1 MAKLT
6 GLIKLEGTIEDLT
19 FYRTSDGYIARKNLP
34 ISAERIATDPAFI
47 RTRENMAEF
56 SRAGKGS
63 KLLREAFYVQLKAAS
78 DKRTTSRLTKEL
90 MRVVKADAVNGRGL
104 RNLVDGEKTLLEGF
118 EFNATAKLGT
128 TFFADYTPVINR
140 VSGEAT
146 ITVPAFVP
154 VNSIVAPA
162 GATHFRINSAAA
174 SFDFE
179 ADTYEVDSASSAAL
193 PLDGTAT
200 SPLTLTSSLAANSTG
215 AILMVLGVEF
225 FQVVNGTNYVLS
237 NGAFNALTIVAV
249 DQV

>member
-34 ISAERIATDPAFI
+34 ISADRIATDPAFI

-63 KLLREAFYVQLKAAS
+63 KLMREAFYVQLKAAS
-78 DKRTTSRLTKEL
+78 DKRTTSRLTREL
-90 MRVVKADAVNGRGL
+90 MRVIKADAVNGRGL

-128 TFFADYTPVINR
+128 TFFAPYATAINR
-140 VSGEAT
+140 VSGEVT
-146 ITVPAFVP
+146 VTVPAFVP
-154 VNSIVAPA
+154 VNSVVAPA
-162 GATHFRINSAAA
+162 GATHFRINSAVA

-179 ADTYEVDSASSAAL
+179 TESYEVDSASSATLAW
-193 PLDGTAT
+193 DGTAT
-200 SPLTLTSSLAANSTG
+200 APLTLTSNLTAASTG
-215 AILMVLGVEF
+215 AILLVLGIEF
-225 FQVVNGTNYVLS
+225 FQEVNGTNYSLS

-249 DQV
+249 DQL